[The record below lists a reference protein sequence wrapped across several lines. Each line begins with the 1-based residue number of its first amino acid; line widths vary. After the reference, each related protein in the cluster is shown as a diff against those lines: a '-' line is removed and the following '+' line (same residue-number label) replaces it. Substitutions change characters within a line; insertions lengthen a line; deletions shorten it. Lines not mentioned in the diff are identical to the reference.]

1 MFLWYI
7 SWRQT
12 PCRGQAHFLKKCHQ
26 LWASNEFRL
35 AGVSE
40 KRKEKISRKQNA
52 SGRCHDAIC
61 NIYIR
66 NEKTRVVVNCAL
78 GVVVVYMT
86 GMLVVTGSKHGYCFI
101 CCFVAFVFFFYL
113 ELILVWIM
121 VRVRVRVSVT
131 CSCISAM
138 KPDSVFFMKTTISI
152 PSEMA
157 STVYGRENCRSEA
170 MDK

>member
-1 MFLWYI
+1 MRAVDAMMPFVIYIYI
-7 SWRQT
+7 S
-12 PCRGQAHFLKKCHQ
+12 
-26 LWASNEFRL
+26 
-35 AGVSE
+35 
-40 KRKEKISRKQNA
+40 
-52 SGRCHDAIC
+52 
-61 NIYIR
+61 
-66 NEKTRVVVNCAL
+66 NEKTRVVANCAL
-78 GVVVVYMT
+78 GVVVVYRT

-121 VRVRVRVSVT
+121 VRVRVSVSVSVT

-138 KPDSVFFMKTTISI
+138 KTDSVFFMKTTISI